1 MDHLFSITNGNKGGV
16 ECCKWMF
23 VELREILE
31 KDYEITKNYGDEIKQ
46 EAAHS
51 TGDCKDLHGTLP
63 FPHFPQVLLEVFV
76 ARKIK

>member
-16 ECCKWMF
+16 ECCKWMSAEF
-23 VELREILE
+23 REILE

-46 EAAHS
+46 EASHS
-51 TGDCKDLHGTLP
+51 TGDCKELHGTLP
-63 FPHFPQVLLEVFV
+63 FPHFPQVLWEFFV